1 MWPLNKPDDCWLGQ
15 KPVCG
20 CMQVGNQDSSM
31 QQAPAVQNARG
42 SCQEMLKQ
50 QLHGAAPMPD
60 TASVDSLEPRLQ
72 QSNGEALNTGMC
84 CGS

>member
-1 MWPLNKPDDCWLGQ
+1 VIIVRVKSQ
-15 KPVCG
+15 YVAV
-20 CMQVGNQDSSM
+20 QVGHQDSSM
-31 QQAPAVQNARG
+31 QQAPAVQSAQG
-42 SCQEMLKQ
+42 SYQEMLKQ

-60 TASVDSLEPRLQ
+60 TASVDDSLEPRLQ